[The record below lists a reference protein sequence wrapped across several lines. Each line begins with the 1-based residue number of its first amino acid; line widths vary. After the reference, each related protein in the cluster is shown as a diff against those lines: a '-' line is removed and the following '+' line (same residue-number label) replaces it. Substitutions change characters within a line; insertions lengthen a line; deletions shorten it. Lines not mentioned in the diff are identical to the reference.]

1 MMIYT
6 LHSFIS
12 SMVQLGIERL
22 VGGGGIAIDALGQR
36 RNTDGVMALTVS
48 RQKS

>member
-12 SMVQLGIERL
+12 SMVQLGIEHL
-22 VGGGGIAIDALGQR
+22 GGDGIAIDALGQR
-36 RNTDGVMALTVS
+36 RNTDGVMTLTVS